1 MKSDSLVDFR
11 GSDISDDAARGLDIL
26 TVGRQVGDFAD

>member
-1 MKSDSLVDFR
+1 MKSGSLVDFR

-26 TVGRQVGDFAD
+26 TVGGR